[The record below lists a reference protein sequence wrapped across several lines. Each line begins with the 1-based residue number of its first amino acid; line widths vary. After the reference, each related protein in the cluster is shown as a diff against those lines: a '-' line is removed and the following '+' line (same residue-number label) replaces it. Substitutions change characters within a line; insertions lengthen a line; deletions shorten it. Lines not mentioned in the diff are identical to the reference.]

1 MQNFLLSST
10 VPPVI
15 RETINKAT
23 LREEKGLPIFDFSS
37 GSIGKLLFKI
47 NLFDKIDIKVNENL
61 PLELKV
67 IAEAIK
73 EGFRSVLSNPKGFII
88 LPDWGKLANK
98 KACNKIL

>member
-37 GSIGKLLFKI
+37 GNIGKLLFKI

-73 EGFRSVLSNPKGFII
+73 EGILEAYYPTPKG
-88 LPDWGKLANK
+88 LSYSSTGETCK
-98 KACNKIL
+98 